1 MTESSNPKSSSSE
14 AAEEAEAATSAG
26 AVEATTSAAT
36 AETAGSAETAE
47 AAEATANAG
56 GAEAAKAADAATTAG
71 GVTDE
76 AKAGAPDRA
85 TAEATREAA
94 DEAKAGAG
102 AEPRRAP
109 SRRALL
115 GWGGAGL
122 ALGAAAAG
130 GTAAALRVGSDASPS
145 ASTGDAVPFH
155 GAHQAGI
162 ATPVQD
168 RLHFASFDVTTTDR
182 AALVKL
188 LQEWTAAAAAMT
200 AGHEVGAG
208 AISANEELPP
218 DDTGEAL
225 GLKPSR
231 LTLTF
236 GVGPG
241 LFEKDGK
248 DRFGLKARR
257 PQALID
263 LPAFPGDNLDAARS
277 GGDLCVQACADDPQV
292 AVHAI
297 RNLARIG
304 MGRVAIRWSQLGFGK
319 TSSTTPDAQTPRNM
333 MGFKDGTRNIAG
345 DDTARLDKHVWVGQ
359 KDGPDWMVGGSY
371 LVARRIRM
379 HIETWDRTSL
389 AEQED
394 VFGRDKSEG
403 APVGKQR
410 EHDEPLLKAMKPD
423 AHVRLAHPDSNNGVT
438 ILRRGYSFTD
448 GTDGLGRLD
457 AGLFFIAYQRDV
469 RDGFVPLQTNLSRH
483 DALNEYIQ
491 HVGSAVFAVPPG
503 VRDKGDWWGKAL
515 FV

>member
-1 MTESSNPKSSSSE
+1 M
-14 AAEEAEAATSAG
+14 AEENAEKNVA
-26 AVEATTSAAT
+26 EENKTT
-36 AETAGSAETAE
+36 E
-47 AAEATANAG
+47 
-56 GAEAAKAADAATTAG
+56 
-71 GVTDE
+71 
-76 AKAGAPDRA
+76 
-85 TAEATREAA
+85 
-94 DEAKAGAG
+94 
-102 AEPRRAP
+102 RRPAP

-130 GTAAALRVGSDASPS
+130 GTVTALRLGDDTAPA

-155 GAHQAGI
+155 GDHQAGI
-162 ATPVQD
+162 ATAVQD
-168 RLHFASFDVTTTDR
+168 RLHFAAFDVTTTDR

-188 LQEWTAAAAAMT
+188 LQEWTAAAARMT
-200 AGHEVGAG
+200 AGHEVGEG
-208 AISANEELPP
+208 AIGDNDELPP

-248 DRFGLKARR
+248 DRFGLKSRR
-257 PQALID
+257 PKALID

-333 MGFKDGTRNIAG
+333 LGFKDGTRNIAG
-345 DDTARLDKHVWVGQ
+345 TENDRLDKFVWVGE

-389 AEQED
+389 KEQED
-394 VFGRDKSEG
+394 VFGRDKTEG
-403 APVGKQR
+403 APQGMQR
-410 EHDEPLLKAMKPD
+410 ERDEPNLKAMKD
-423 AHVRLAHPDSNNGVT
+423 TAHVRLAHPDSNNGVT

-457 AGLFFIAYQRDV
+457 AGLFFIAYQKDV
-469 RDGFVPLQTNLSRH
+469 RDGFVPLQTRLAAK

-503 VRDKGDWWGKAL
+503 VRGKDDWWGKAL
-515 FV
+515 FA